1 MGNETLLLV
10 SKWGGDT
17 LLYQLNQFWFRKG
30 CEEFFCLGRNCSSA
44 TESNKDFD
52 YQQRENLLAQNSPF
66 CVSLEFTHFQLE
78 ERIRTRD

>member
-30 CEEFFCLGRNCSSA
+30 CEEFFLKSFYYCTFCDLGSDFFG
-44 TESNKDFD
+44 KDK
-52 YQQRENLLAQNSPF
+52 
-66 CVSLEFTHFQLE
+66 
-78 ERIRTRD
+78 